1 MVKKYIPKQG
11 DLITLNFDPQ
21 SGHEQSGK
29 RPALVISN
37 EVFNRGAGLAIVCP
51 VTSIDKKYPFHLSLH
66 GCKKLHG
73 FVMVEHLKSVD
84 YNAREAKYVE
94 SVSDEFIINIKSM
107 IEVCL

>member
-1 MVKKYIPKQG
+1 ML
-11 DLITLNFDPQ
+11 DFDPQ

-37 EVFNRGAGLAIVCP
+37 EVFNRGTGLAIVCP
-51 VTSIDKKYPFHLSLH
+51 ITSKEKNYPFHLPLSN
-66 GCKKLHG
+66 CKKLHG
-73 FVMVEHLKSVD
+73 FVMVEHVKSVD

-94 SVSDEFIINIKSM
+94 SVSDEFLINVKSM